1 MKLISRVKIERF
13 RSLKLITLDEFDDF
27 TVFAGLNNS
36 GKSNVLRALN
46 AFFNEETEQD
56 RQVVVA
62 SDYFRG
68 GGKVKRKRQIRIT
81 VYFNLPQ
88 QFKFNKKI
96 AEAEQLLGGQEFSI
110 TKEWV
115 RDEVSPRIYLNEAAT
130 PLNSIDRQKI
140 IQFLSLISFRYIPNR
155 VVPTDIIKQ
164 EHQALRDALIR
175 RLGAK
180 KAEGEE
186 AFRNFVN
193 SSTKLTTSLADDFRT
208 ILPAIKEVR
217 LSTPTSWEEIIF
229 AFGYKLKESSVE
241 FDDVS
246 QGSGIQSLLMFETL
260 HLIDREYGQ
269 RFGWR
274 QASIWAVEEPES
286 SLHSSLEAHT
296 ALLLSR
302 MAHDP
307 KNRLQVLATTHS
319 DMMIQYSDGGYLVK
333 KTEEGSKLRPLTR
346 AELLDKSAKEGI
358 SRWIH
363 PVLYSPITPLFLVD
377 GKIDHLFIT
386 RAMETLGLKLNG
398 EVIFLEKLSV
408 SDGATG
414 GSDNILAYIKN
425 NKKII
430 RLRPIYA
437 PVIVV
442 LDWEDSGKKGTFEAL
457 FSETEPFKVVVW
469 PKERSNPKLN
479 QKFRGIERF
488 YSDRLISI
496 AERKVNIYRDK
507 KGVAT
512 IEKEDLEKAKEIMF
526 KHIQKSGL
534 RPDDLVYAEYFIKKL
549 IELGDECHMTRV
561 NT

>member
-1 MKLISRVKIERF
+1 MKIISRVKIERF
-13 RSLKLITLDEFDDF
+13 RSLKLVDLNEFEDF

-46 AFFNEETEQD
+46 SFFNEETEQD
-56 RQVVVA
+56 RQVVVD

-68 GGKVKRKRQIRIT
+68 GAKVKRKRQIKIT

-88 QFKFNKKI
+88 QFKFNKKLG
-96 AEAEQLLGGQEFSI
+96 EVEQFLGGKKFSI

-115 RDEVSPRIYLNEAAT
+115 RDEPNPRIYLNEAVK
-130 PLNSIDRQKI
+130 PVNINDRQKI
-140 IQFLSLISFRYIPNR
+140 LQFLSLISFRYIPNR

-164 EHQALRDALIR
+164 EHHALRDALIR
-175 RLGAK
+175 RLGSK

-193 SSTKLTTSLADDFRT
+193 SSSKLTTSIADDFKT
-208 ILPAIKEVR
+208 ILPAIKEIR

-286 SLHSSLEAHT
+286 SLHSSLEVHT
-296 ALLLSR
+296 ASLLSK

-319 DMMIQYSDGGYLVK
+319 DMMIQYSDKGYLVK
-333 KTEEGSKLRPLTR
+333 KTEEGSKLTPLTR
-346 AELLDKSAKEGI
+346 TDLLDKSAQEGI
-358 SRWIH
+358 SRWTH
-363 PVLYSPITPLFLVD
+363 PVLYSPNTPLFLVD

-398 EVIFLEKLSV
+398 EVTFLEKLSV

-442 LDWEDSGKKGTFEAL
+442 LDWEDSGKKRTFEAL

-469 PKERSNPKLN
+469 PKDHSNPKLN
-479 QKFRGIERF
+479 QRFRGVERF

-496 AERKVNIYRDK
+496 AERKVNIYRNK

-512 IEKEDLEKAKEIMF
+512 IEKEDLELAKEIMF

-534 RPDDLVYAEYFIKKL
+534 HPDDIVYAEYFIKKL
-549 IELGDECHMTRV
+549 IELGDECQMKRV
-561 NT
+561 KN